1 MTHSSCQTDATPTD
15 VALSL
20 GSNINRY
27 RHLGEALDALAD
39 AFGDLRCSPV
49 YESESVGFDG
59 SNFLNSVVVISTTL
73 GLEDISPVLK
83 QIEDDNGRD
92 RNGPKFGPRT
102 LDIDVLTYGDRVGDY
117 HGIELPRQETA
128 RNAFVLKPMADILPD
143 TRMPGS
149 DLTYA
154 QLWAQYPKEKQKL
167 WAVPFEWR
175 GRALS

>member
-1 MTHSSCQTDATPTD
+1 VTQSSGQTDTASIP

-27 RHLGEALDALAD
+27 QHLTQALDALTR
-39 AFGDLRCSPV
+39 AFGELRCSPV

-59 SNFLNSVVVISTTL
+59 SNFLNSVVLIHTTL
-73 GLEDISPVLK
+73 DLAAISPILK
-83 QIEDDNGRD
+83 RIEDDNGRD

-117 HGIELPRQETA
+117 QGVELPRHETA
-128 RNAFVLKPMADILPD
+128 RNAFVLKPMADLLPD
-143 TRMPGS
+143 TLLPGA

-154 QLWAQYPKEKQKL
+154 QLWARYPKEKQQL
-167 WAVPFEWR
+167 WAVAFEWR
-175 GRALS
+175 GRVLS